1 MFFSHNKS
9 TNNIFQPAYQH
20 SRTGPML
27 PEKLNNYFNFLVALC
42 LASEEYFTAP
52 LKQRNEQK
60 QYDSAK

>member
-42 LASEEYFTAP
+42 LASEEYFTSS
-52 LKQRNEQK
+52 
-60 QYDSAK
+60 SAEERTKAI